1 MNTVNNKIKRIM
13 NQIKGLIP
21 TAVPVG
27 MSEFQTW
34 ADSILDTYP
43 LPADSD
49 SIKFSLAT
57 VIMHLGP
64 TAAYRSKFY
73 FFLVLRAGMAK
84 QVAGAV
90 FQDIKLKQMARLKA
104 EQEATQVQ
112 TAADN
117 GLHQ

>member
-1 MNTVNNKIKRIM
+1 MDTLRNKIIRFI
-13 NQIKGLIP
+13 NQVAGLIP
-21 TAVPVG
+21 VAVPVG
-27 MSEFQTW
+27 MTEFQTW
-34 ADSILDTYP
+34 ADEIIATYS
-43 LPADSD
+43 LPADPD

-90 FQDIKLKQMARLKA
+90 FQDIKQKQMARLKA
-104 EQEATQVQ
+104 EQEATQAQ
-112 TAADN
+112 TASDN
-117 GLHQ
+117 GLQQ